1 MLLDL
6 VFYLLAGAVA
16 GFLGGLL
23 GIGGGLLITLALSL
37 TLPALGFPHAEVMH
51 VAVATTLTAI
61 VLTTLSST
69 IAQLR
74 RKAVMAPSWRRLM
87 PGMVLGAITGA
98 HLSQWLSGHAVR
110 IAIAVFCLGMAWH
123 MAFGHKPGK
132 HEEQVP
138 RSLWLLPAGFG
149 IGTVSAI
156 VGVAGGSMTVPLLT
170 ALGARPVRAVATSAA
185 AGLFVTLASALS
197 YMLALHAPSQPL
209 PAGSVGYVFLP
220 AAAATAIS
228 SMVTAPLGVR
238 LAHRLPAH
246 ALQRAFAAFLLVM
259 GVVIFSGG

>member
-6 VFYLLAGAVA
+6 ALYLMAGAAA

-23 GIGGGLLITLALSL
+23 GIGGGLLITLAMTL
-37 TLPALGFPHAEVMH
+37 TLPELGFPHAEVMH
-51 VAVATTLTAI
+51 VAVASTLTAI

-74 RKAVMAPSWRRLM
+74 RRAVMAPSWRRLV

-98 HLSQWLSGHAVR
+98 HLSQWLSGHAMR
-110 IAIAVFCLGMAWH
+110 IAIATFCLAMAWH
-123 MAFGHKPGK
+123 MAFGHKRTE
-132 HEEQVP
+132 HDERVP
-138 RSLWLLPAGFG
+138 RSPWLMPAGFV
-149 IGTVSAI
+149 IGTISAI

-170 ALGARPVRAVATSAA
+170 AMGARPVRAVATSAA

-197 YMLALHAPSQPL
+197 YMLALHAPSLPL
-209 PAGSVGYVFLP
+209 PPGTVGYVFLP
-220 AAAATAIS
+220 AAAATAAS

-238 LAHRLPAH
+238 LAHHLPAKS
-246 ALQRAFAAFLLVM
+246 LQRAFALFLLMM
-259 GVVIFSGG
+259 GIVIFSGG